1 MAYHFTQNNGQ
12 GPCKRPTTLSITNLG
27 SPLWFLLLFPLLV
40 TSPQLAG
47 LLLLFEHTRHALAS
61 SVCSGFS
68 LCWMFLC
75 KTTAWLIFL
84 PPLNLCP
91 NLISSVSPLLITL
104 MPTASVSSPPL
115 SQAPLSWSYFLSY
128 CSFYL
133 LLTHYIISL
142 FVMFIS
148 LLHSPLL
155 PSHKSK
161 LHEDYLFCSLLHSST

>member
-1 MAYHFTQNNGQ
+1 MAYHSTQNNGQ
-12 GPCKRPTTLSITNLG
+12 VPCKWPTTLLTTNLA
-27 SPLWFLLLFPLLV
+27 SPLWFLLLFSLSV
-40 TSPQLAG
+40 TSPQLSDHLAALWTHQACSCFQP
-47 LLLLFEHTRHALAS
+47 LLL
-61 SVCSGFS
+61 FS

-84 PPLNLCP
+84 PFLNLCS
-91 NLISSVSPLLITL
+91 NRISSMSPLLITL
-104 MPTASVSSPPL
+104 MTTATVSSPLL
-115 SQAPLSWSYFLSY
+115 SQAPLPWSYFLFHY
-128 CSFYL
+128 SFYL

-161 LHEDYLFCSLLHSST
+161 LHEDYPFC

>member
-1 MAYHFTQNNGQ
+1 MI
-12 GPCKRPTTLSITNLG
+12 TTLSITNLV
-27 SPLWFLLLFPLLV
+27 SPLWFLLFSLLV

-47 LLLLFEHTRHALAS
+47 HLSALWTHQACSCFQPLLL
-61 SVCSGFS
+61 FS

-84 PPLNLCP
+84 PPLNLCS
-91 NLISSVSPLLITL
+91 NLISSMSPLLITL
-104 MPTASVSSPPL
+104 RTFATVSSPLLP
-115 SQAPLSWSYFLSY
+115 QALLPWSYFLFY
-128 CSFYL
+128 YSFYL

-148 LLHSPLL
+148 LLHSPLF

-161 LHEDYLFCSLLHSST
+161 LHEDYLFCSRLHSST

>member
-12 GPCKRPTTLSITNLG
+12 VPCKWPTTLSITNLV
-27 SPLWFLLLFPLLV
+27 SPLRFLLLFPLLV

-47 LLLLFEHTRHALAS
+47 HLAALWTHQA
-61 SVCSGFS
+61 CSCFQPLILFS
-68 LCWMFLC
+68 LCWIFLC

-84 PPLNLCP
+84 PRLNLCS
-91 NLISSVSPLLITL
+91 NLISSMSPLLITL
-104 MPTASVSSPPL
+104 MTIATVCSPLL
-115 SQAPLSWSYFLSY
+115 SQAPLPWSYLLFY
-128 CSFYL
+128 YSFYL

-161 LHEDYLFCSLLHSST
+161 LHEDYLFCSQLHSST